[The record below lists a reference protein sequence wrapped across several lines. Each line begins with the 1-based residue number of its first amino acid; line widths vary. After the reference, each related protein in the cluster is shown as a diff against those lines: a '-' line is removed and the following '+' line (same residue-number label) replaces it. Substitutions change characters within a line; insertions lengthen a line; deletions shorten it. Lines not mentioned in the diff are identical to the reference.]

1 MKVLATIYATKDY
14 ENFKINDI
22 NRTVSQP
29 RVERMV
35 KTLNNEKFVPPIE
48 VKKDRDGKYIIVD
61 GQHRFS
67 ALRQLGRS
75 IPFYETYSDDWDSTQ
90 GLRIRNSGKNWQTW
104 DTVNSFAHNR
114 KDSKIQQN
122 YRQLQDILKYTTSK
136 IGQVSLVTIIDLA
149 EGINVDLDQRITKS
163 KYDFRDGKFMAKNP
177 EQFKEVINKIA
188 LLQEEVTGKIH
199 INSAMLRALF
209 TLFSIENVSIK
220 YLATA
225 INDSRTA
232 FQVLEVQT
240 NNKKVLQG
248 LIDFYN
254 AKLMF
259 SSIKGVVRISYK
271 EGVNGYIIQ
280 NKDFNQQLYL

>member
-104 DTVNSFAHNR
+104 DTVNSFANNN
-114 KDSKIQQN
+114 KDPQIQSN
-122 YRQLQDILKYTTSK
+122 YHQLQEILKYTTSEL
-136 IGQVSLVTIIDLA
+136 GQVSLVTVIDLA
-149 EGINVDLDQRITKS
+149 SGINKDLDQSIVKAQH
-163 KYDFRDGKFMAKNP
+163 DFREGLFKVKDIDD
-177 EQFKEVINKIA
+177 FKEVIHKISI
-188 LLQEEVTGKIH
+188 LQH
-199 INSAMLRALF
+199 H
-209 TLFSIENVSIK
+209 
-220 YLATA
+220 
-225 INDSRTA
+225 
-232 FQVLEVQT
+232 
-240 NNKKVLQG
+240 
-248 LIDFYN
+248 
-254 AKLMF
+254 
-259 SSIKGVVRISYK
+259 
-271 EGVNGYIIQ
+271 
-280 NKDFNQQLYL
+280 QL

>member
-104 DTVNSFAHNR
+104 DTVNSFANNN
-114 KDSKIQQN
+114 KDPQIQSN
-122 YRQLQDILKYTTSK
+122 YHQLQEILKYTTS
-136 IGQVSLVTIIDLA
+136 
-149 EGINVDLDQRITKS
+149 
-163 KYDFRDGKFMAKNP
+163 
-177 EQFKEVINKIA
+177 
-188 LLQEEVTGKIH
+188 
-199 INSAMLRALF
+199 
-209 TLFSIENVSIK
+209 
-220 YLATA
+220 
-225 INDSRTA
+225 
-232 FQVLEVQT
+232 
-240 NNKKVLQG
+240 
-248 LIDFYN
+248 
-254 AKLMF
+254 
-259 SSIKGVVRISYK
+259 
-271 EGVNGYIIQ
+271 
-280 NKDFNQQLYL
+280 